1 MRVQVD
7 QVASTQS
14 RETILVG
21 NPPGFRGVA
30 LASAFSINTGLNI
43 VCPPYLLPI
52 GRVQQGISMEP
63 PPRRAGG
70 ADYYPVPW
78 TSIWGIVIDPTDSQ
92 TLYAADHHSG
102 VYLSTDGGATWV
114 PINEG
119 LSTRAVTAM
128 AISSDGQV
136 LYAATEGEGVFR
148 LGEIAL
154 DLIYLPVVLR

>member
-1 MRVQVD
+1 M
-7 QVASTQS
+7 ASTQS